1 MNRRQLVRGAAGLAV
16 VAQAARVRAAAGAD
30 ALSARTRKLL
40 RESLIVDLCGANSPI
55 HAISMQPVHY
65 DSWIAKYRKAGVTWL
80 SMTVGTDFTKTT
92 GRMLHVLAA
101 NRRYILERP
110 DEYVF
115 IHTAADVA
123 RAKAE
128 GKLGVNFNF
137 QGSNPLEGDA
147 NLVELLHAL
156 GVGHMLL
163 AYNDK
168 NLAAGGSHDHD
179 NPGLSNFGRALVA
192 EMNRVGMVC
201 DGSHMSAR
209 STLEMCEASMAPV
222 IFSHSCARALR
233 DHERNIGDDQI
244 KAAAA
249 TGGVIGVNGVSL
261 FLSEALYDPSA
272 QHMFRHID
280 YIAELVGDAHVGLGL
295 DHVPGMDAPLPVDN
309 VVPQYTE
316 LYGEEQYPP
325 INRLAIAGPSVIAPL
340 TEEMVRHGYTDEQ
353 VRGILGENFLR
364 VFRDVRG

>member
-1 MNRRQLVRGAAGLAV
+1 MLARTS
-16 VAQAARVRAAAGAD
+16 RVRAGATAGS
-30 ALSARTRKLL
+30 LSPRTLTLL
-40 RESLIVDLCGANSPI
+40 RESSIVDLCGANSPI

-65 DSWIAKYRKAGVTWL
+65 DNWIAKYRKAGVTWL
-80 SMTVGTDFTKTT
+80 SMTVGSDFTKTT

-110 DEYVF
+110 EEYVF
-115 IHTAADVA
+115 VHKVADVA
-123 RAKAE
+123 RAKSE
-128 GKLGVNFNF
+128 GRLGVNFNF
-137 QGSNPLEGDA
+137 QGSNPLEGDI
-147 NLVELLHAL
+147 NLVEILRTL

-168 NLAAGGSHDHD
+168 NLAAGGSHDRD

-209 STLEMCEASMAPV
+209 STLEMCEASAAPV

-244 KAAAA
+244 RASAA

-272 QHMFRHID
+272 QQMFRHID
-280 YIAELVGDAHVGLGL
+280 YIAELVGDRHVGLGL

-309 VVPQYTE
+309 VVPQYTQ
-316 LYGEEQYPP
+316 LYGEAQYPP
-325 INRLAIAGPSVIAPL
+325 VNRLAIAGPSVIAPL
-340 TEEMVRHGYTDEQ
+340 TEEMVRHGYTDAQ
-353 VRGILGENFLR
+353 IRGILGENFLR
-364 VFRDVRG
+364 VFRDVWG